1 MYKPYI
7 EIILP
12 LISSILIVLV
22 GFAKLNKVLYLTKT
36 NTSFLINQILKK
48 YESNFTIHFFNDGDF
63 GI

>member
-22 GFAKLNKVLYLTKT
+22 GFAKLAKALYLTQ
-36 NTSFLINQILKK
+36 NK
-48 YESNFTIHFFNDGDF
+48 YEFFDKSNFKYL
-63 GI
+63 